1 MSDYLNGGDVGG
13 DTFELIAF
21 DGGNGHRA
29 SDARGHRT
37 TIRAAR
43 MLVVEEGSG
52 LAMEVASQFG
62 RQGYDVTVVGDG
74 SEALHALESAN
85 DAGSPSRF
93 AVLVC
98 DTRAVGTVGEDLTSR
113 ALAIDPELRI
123 LMATRAGVANGS
135 SAARTVTTHHLIKPV
150 APAELVKEVGQA
162 IGRRPV
168 PTWHGGAAPV
178 DGGWGGTK
186 PECEMEQAVLRRLS
200 LQVAETLITAM
211 EAKNVYLRGHSR
223 RIGALAAD
231 IAEHL
236 GLDADLVEQ
245 VRLAGRLHD
254 VGKIG
259 VREEVLNKVAPLTPE
274 EFAHIQTH
282 VAIGVEILAPLR
294 HMGPALTF
302 IGDHHERWDGSGYPA
317 GLAGDAISLGG
328 RIVAAADAFDALTSE
343 RPYRA
348 ALGKDDA
355 IVLLESLV
363 GRLLDPAVFDAL
375 KVVVLRPSSLV
386 FLEDEG

>member
-1 MSDYLNGGDVGG
+1 
-13 DTFELIAF
+13 
-21 DGGNGHRA
+21 
-29 SDARGHRT
+29 
-37 TIRAAR
+37 

-52 LAMEVASQFG
+52 LGTGVASQFG
-62 RQGYDVTVVGDG
+62 RQRFDVMVVGSAD
-74 SEALHALESAN
+74 EALQALESAN
-85 DAGSPSRF
+85 QDESQARF
-93 AVLVC
+93 AILVC
-98 DTRAVGTVGEDLTSR
+98 DVRAAGAPGNLVTRAATV
-113 ALAIDPELRI
+113 DPELRI
-123 LMATRAGVANGS
+123 LMVTPQVATDGS
-135 SAARTVTTHHLIKPV
+135 SGPPGRAAAHHLVKPV
-150 APAELVKEVGQA
+150 ALTDIVREVDESL
-162 IGRRPV
+162 GRRPV
-168 PTWHGGAAPV
+168 PTWHGGASSRSEA
-178 DGGWGGTK
+178 WGGSTL
-186 PECEMEQAVLRRLS
+186 ECDMEQMVLRRLS

-355 IVLLESLV
+355 ITVLESLV
-363 GRLLDPAVFDAL
+363 GRLLDPAVFAAL

-386 FLEDEG
+386 FLEEEG